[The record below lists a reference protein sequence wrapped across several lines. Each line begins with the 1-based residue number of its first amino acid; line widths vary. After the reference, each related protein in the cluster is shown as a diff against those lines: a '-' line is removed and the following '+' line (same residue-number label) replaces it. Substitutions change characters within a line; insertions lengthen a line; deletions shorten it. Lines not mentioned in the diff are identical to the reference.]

1 MIDVDAFKKMSYG
14 LYIVSSGNQ
23 ENGNGYISNSVFQ
36 VTAKP
41 AQIAACCHKENY
53 TKEIIEKTESFSI
66 SILHNEAESDVIDK
80 FGYKSG
86 AEIDKM
92 TGMNVRYG
100 ATGVPVILNDVI
112 AWIECR
118 LVKTVDVGSHMI
130 FIGEVLQTEITDEN
144 KPPMTYSEFKE
155 KKQRVAPPN
164 APTHIDEPAET
175 QSSGK
180 NVYKCTI
187 CGYVYDESQED
198 VAFEDLPDDWRC
210 PVCGARKSEFTSA

>member
-41 AQIAACCHKENY
+41 AQIAACCHKDNF
-53 TKEIIEKTESFSI
+53 TTEIIEKTESFAI
-66 SILHNEAESDVIDK
+66 SILHNDAESNVIDK
-80 FGYKSG
+80 FGYNSG
-86 AEIDKM
+86 AEINKM
-92 TGMNVRYG
+92 AGMNVRYG

-144 KPPMTYSEFKE
+144 KPPMTYAEFKE
-155 KKQRVAPPN
+155 KKQRVAPPH
-164 APTHIDEPAET
+164 APTHIDEPAEAT
-175 QSSGK
+175 SSEQT
-180 NVYKCTI
+180 VYKCTI
-187 CGYVYDESQED
+187 CGYVYDESRED

-210 PVCGARKSEFTSA
+210 PVCGARKSEFTTA